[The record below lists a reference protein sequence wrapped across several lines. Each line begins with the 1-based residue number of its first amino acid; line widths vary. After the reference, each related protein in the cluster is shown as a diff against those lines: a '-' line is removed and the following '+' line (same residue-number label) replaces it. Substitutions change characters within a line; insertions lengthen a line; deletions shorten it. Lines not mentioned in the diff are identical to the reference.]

1 MSILYLVLGLVVLQR
16 LGELVLAARNTRAL
30 LAAGGIEL
38 DAGFYPLFVLLH
50 AAWLASLVL
59 FVPASVIVS
68 WPLLGLFAALQ
79 AARIWV
85 IASLGRYWT
94 TRLIVVPGRP
104 LITSGPYRFLRH
116 PNYLIVSAE
125 IAALPLAFG
134 AVAIAAIF
142 SAANLAPRAA
152 DRDRGAG
159 SRAAPGCLNRDRL
172 KREVSDLRN
181 PAPRDRGWRRRW
193 AGILYVLLTI
203 SSRHLHG
210 VDLGPRTQLRLS
222 RA

>member
-116 PNYLIVSAE
+116 PNYLIVVAE
-125 IAALPLAFG
+125 IAVLPLAFD
-134 AVAIAAIF
+134 AVNIAAIF
-142 SAANLAPRAA
+142 SAANLALIARRIAIEERA
-152 DRDRGAG
+152 
-159 SRAAPGCLNRDRL
+159 L
-172 KREVSDLRN
+172 
-181 PAPRDRGWRRRW
+181 APRRV
-193 AGILYVLLTI
+193 A
-203 SSRHLHG
+203 
-210 VDLGPRTQLRLS
+210 
-222 RA
+222 